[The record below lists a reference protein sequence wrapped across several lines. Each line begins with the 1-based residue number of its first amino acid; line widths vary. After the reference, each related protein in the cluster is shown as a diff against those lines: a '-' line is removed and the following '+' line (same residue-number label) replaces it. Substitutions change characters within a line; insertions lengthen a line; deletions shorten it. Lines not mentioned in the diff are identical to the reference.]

1 MAPFLYDRKVVHTGL
16 FLSYKK
22 RSAWMHTRAKM
33 KMSLMRPRSAREFR
47 KRNSFLPYRIKG
59 LSCGIGEERKYM
71 VILREQQKQKKDID
85 EKLWNDDF
93 WNLPKN
99 SEFDIGIAVDIGTTT
114 IAMTIL
120 SLPKR
125 KVIGQISETNEQTKL
140 GADVMMR
147 IMHTLSGKGGIL
159 HEMVVAQIEQM
170 AQKGLQDKI
179 DFETFDSKK
188 VHIAVVGNTTMCHL
202 FLDKSVAGLAGF
214 PFQAAY
220 NGNFSCTGYEIGM
233 KVLKS
238 AKISVLS
245 GIAAHVG
252 SDALAVIGTENLMQ
266 KEKVQLAVDLGT
278 NAEIIL
284 NQRGVLRVCSTAAG
298 PAFEGKGIQ
307 CGMPAKSG
315 AVSGVKISSG
325 NGNIILEYI
334 GDELPKGLCGSGLV
348 DAIAE
353 IQKCRVLLSD
363 GYLLTGEEA
372 KKQGVQREIC
382 RQLIKRNGQTAFLLY
397 RGEKDG
403 REIYLQQSDIR
414 SVQLAKGA
422 IQAGISALLQ
432 LGGISLSNVE
442 EIIVSGVLGSC
453 LRFGNAVKIG
463 LLPDVS
469 RQKVFFVGNAA
480 GRGAARVITDK
491 SFSKEM
497 ELLAQQIEHVELAD
511 LPEFQ
516 NLLLQAMDL
525 ESW

>member
-1 MAPFLYDRKVVHTGL
+1 
-16 FLSYKK
+16 
-22 RSAWMHTRAKM
+22 
-33 KMSLMRPRSAREFR
+33 
-47 KRNSFLPYRIKG
+47 
-59 LSCGIGEERKYM
+59 M
-71 VILREQQKQKKDID
+71 VILREQQKHAKDID
-85 EKLWNDDF
+85 EKLWNDGF
-93 WNLPKN
+93 WNLPKD
-99 SEFDIGIAVDIGTTT
+99 SEFEIGIAVDIGTTT

-120 SLPKR
+120 SLPER
-125 KVIGQISETNEQTKL
+125 KVTGQISETNGQTKL

-147 IMHTLSGKGGIL
+147 IMHTLSGKGDIL
-159 HEMVVAQIEQM
+159 HEMVITQIEQM
-170 AQKGLQDKI
+170 AQKGLQDRT

-202 FLDKSVAGLAGF
+202 FLDKSVAGLAGS

-220 NGNFSCTGYEIGM
+220 AGNFSCTGYEIGM
-233 KVLKS
+233 KFLKN

-252 SDALAVIGTENLMQ
+252 SDALAVIGAGNLMQ

-284 NQRGVLRVCSTAAG
+284 NQRGKLRVCSTAAG

-307 CGMPAKSG
+307 CGMPAKPG
-315 AVSGVKISSG
+315 AVNGVKVASG

-334 GDELPKGLCGSGLV
+334 GGEQPKGICGSGLA
-348 DAIAE
+348 DLLAE
-353 IQKCRVLLSD
+353 LRKCGVLLAD

-372 KKQGVQREIC
+372 QRQGVHRKIC
-382 RQLIKRNGQTAFLLY
+382 GQLAKRNGQNAFLLY
-397 RGEKDG
+397 QDGKGG

-414 SVQLAKGA
+414 NVQLAKGA
-422 IQAGISALLQ
+422 IQAGINALLQ
-432 LGGISLSNVE
+432 SAGTSLSDVE
-442 EIIVSGVLGSC
+442 EMVVSGVLGSR

-463 LLPDVS
+463 LLPDVG

-491 SFSKEM
+491 FFAKGM
-497 ELLAQQIEHVELAD
+497 ERLAQQIEHLELAD

-516 NLLLQAMDL
+516 ELLLQAMDL
-525 ESW
+525 QAWQQ